1 MLSSQLIKLS
11 NTGDRAKMIM
21 IIRFISIIIKNLLV
35 FRSVNISNLGIATA
49 FAYGIILSGEVSILT
64 FIGNG

>member
-1 MLSSQLIKLS
+1 
-11 NTGDRAKMIM
+11 MIM
-21 IIRFISIIIKNLLV
+21 IIRFISIIIKDLLV